1 MKHTFKEWMIA
12 VRPWSTPA
20 SAMPILVT
28 LAYLFWKGAEINWL
42 YGLWALLGMILFH
55 YAGNVWSDWFD
66 FRKKVD
72 AEDTYGAKTLTTGMF
87 QPKEILGLAIG
98 LLIAAIAC
106 GLGLF
111 AVTYIKGFGLELL
124 WIGAAGA
131 ALTMLY
137 PFLKYNALGDL
148 DILLTF
154 GFLPTIGTAFVAT
167 GVLDW
172 SVLWIALP
180 VGLITDG
187 ILHSNNTRDTE
198 HDSRA
203 GIKTMAMG
211 LGVKF
216 SAWLYG
222 FEMIFPFIW
231 IAVLSMIGMLPYT
244 TVFIFLT
251 LPIAIA
257 CAKTMKNSVAGG
269 AQMIGDLD
277 VRTANL
283 QLLFSLLL
291 IAGLVAG
298 RFI

>member
-42 YGLWALLGMILFH
+42 YGLWALIGMILFH

-87 QPKEILGLAIG
+87 QPKEILVLAIG

-283 QLLFSLLL
+283 QLMFSLLL